1 MMADY
6 IGEIGY
12 EIRIIAQTLFAT
24 FLILKLTGV
33 IAWSWLWV
41 LFPLIVT
48 FGLAMVFLGLYF
60 AIRAFSKNK
69 PEKEVK
75 SGIED

>member
-33 IAWSWLWV
+33 ITWSWLWV

-60 AIRAFSKNK
+60 IIRAFFFFFF
-69 PEKEVK
+69 
-75 SGIED
+75 

>member
-33 IAWSWLWV
+33 ITWSWLWV

-48 FGLAMVFLGLYF
+48 LGLAMVFLGLYF
-60 AIRAFSKNK
+60 IIRAFSKNNI
-69 PEKEVK
+69 EKEVK
-75 SGIED
+75 SGVED